1 MLERINT
8 KIDAKSIFDI
18 TKQLPP
24 GKNVLNKPT
33 GDFFYDE
40 WKLEDKW
47 SGTPVQDLL
56 SQLPN
61 HCLLY
66 TSPSPR
72 D

>member
-18 TKQLPP
+18 TKQLRP

-40 WKLEDKW
+40 KSKK
-47 SGTPVQDLL
+47 
-56 SQLPN
+56 N
-61 HCLLY
+61 H
-66 TSPSPR
+66 
-72 D
+72 